1 MNDPDHSAAPL
12 PASLDPHV
20 DAHTPAP
27 DPTDAVAAEVV
38 ATEAPG
44 ADDVNDRPRAE
55 LADGGA
61 PTSQAT
67 LPDPIPHAGLRYT
80 LLRLLMLVAVGGI
93 LYVIGLRGW
102 LLAFAAVLVSGIVSL
117 FLFMKQ
123 RNDAAV
129 NLEHTVDHWKHRRD
143 QEDAGL
149 APE

>member
-1 MNDPDHSAAPL
+1 MDDADRPAEPL
-12 PASLDPHV
+12 PASPDSQ
-20 DAHTPAP
+20 P
-27 DPTDAVAAEVV
+27 DPTGPDPSRPDPDPADAVA
-38 ATEAPG
+38 TGGP
-44 ADDVNDRPRAE
+44 D
-55 LADGGA
+55 ADGPA
-61 PTSQAT
+61 PAQAA
-67 LPDPIPHAGLRYT
+67 LPDPIPHAGIRYA

-93 LYVIGLRGW
+93 LYVIGMRGW

-117 FLFMKQ
+117 FMFMKQ

>member
-1 MNDPDHSAAPL
+1 MDDADRPAEPL
-12 PASLDPHV
+12 PASPDSQ
-20 DAHTPAP
+20 P
-27 DPTDAVAAEVV
+27 DPTGPD
-38 ATEAPG
+38 P
-44 ADDVNDRPRAE
+44 DP
-55 LADGGA
+55 ADGPA
-61 PTSQAT
+61 PAQAA
-67 LPDPIPHAGLRYT
+67 LPDPIPHAGIRYA

-93 LYVIGLRGW
+93 LYVIGMRGW

-117 FLFMKQ
+117 FMFMKQ

>member
-1 MNDPDHSAAPL
+1 MNDADRPAEPL
-12 PASLDPHV
+12 PASPESQ
-20 DAHTPAP
+20 P
-27 DPTDAVAAEVV
+27 DPTGPD
-38 ATEAPG
+38 P
-44 ADDVNDRPRAE
+44 D
-55 LADGGA
+55 LADAMATGGPDADAAATGDPRQVEMADGPGPA
-61 PTSQAT
+61 PQAA
-67 LPDPIPHAGLRYT
+67 LPDPIPHAGIRYA

-117 FLFMKQ
+117 FMFMKQ

>member
-1 MNDPDHSAAPL
+1 MDDADRPAEPL
-12 PASLDPHV
+12 PASHDSQ
-20 DAHTPAP
+20 P
-27 DPTDAVAAEVV
+27 DPTRPDPDPADAVATGGPDADAA
-38 ATEAPG
+38 AT
-44 ADDVNDRPRAE
+44 DDPPQVGM
-55 LADGGA
+55 ADGPGPA
-61 PTSQAT
+61 PHAA
-67 LPDPIPHAGLRYT
+67 LPDPIPHAGIRYA

-117 FLFMKQ
+117 FMFMRQ

-143 QEDAGL
+143 QEDGGL